1 MVKIAG
7 LDSNNEFEAE
17 SVKDHIKNLAASAVD
32 VSGLARR
39 EDVDSI
45 TQKIESGELKGEPG
59 ETVGVFGEADATLV
73 DGTLTIDPNSAVVN
87 VPRISGAVTVKIE
100 DVDLPDGVESDNGVQ
115 VTLRMVGVDE
125 DAVIN
130 WPVGTVTHD
139 KSLPGKH
146 VALLMRTAGHWEVFF
161 PPLSKASV
169 DDIASSALFSEN
181 FPALYRHKYDYET
194 GGDIKTPVSIQEQIS
209 GSYYDSIGN
218 EQYFGVAY
226 ENVYADPQT
235 ISYAVNRLSIDLR
248 EVNSRFEHV
257 GRYMQEGG
265 VNYRGVYVEP
275 EESESYNYPYII
287 DSDYVIKMNTWKP
300 ASGIKVIDGVPHFVH
315 WEPIWSENMRKFLD
329 GDMTASEFVKGT
341 TDNPQPYEPYPIY
354 KPDPKN
360 PSQTIVIEPTK
371 EELDKYRNDLDTW
384 SRAWQ
389 MSPLYWEAY
398 TVPMTRDT
406 SLDKK
411 ATGSGIR
418 TDDDFDYSPGV
429 GAS

>member
-73 DGTLTIDPNSAVVN
+73 DGTLTIDPNHAVVN
-87 VPRISGAVTVKIE
+87 VPRISGTVTVNIA
-100 DVDLPDGVESDNGVQ
+100 DVVLPDGVESDNGVQ
-115 VTLRMVGVDE
+115 VTLMMEGVDE
-125 DAVIN
+125 GAEIS

-139 KSLPGKH
+139 ESLPGKH

-181 FPALYRHKYDYET
+181 FPALYRHNYDYET

-209 GSYYDSIGN
+209 GSYYDSAGD

-248 EVNSRFEHV
+248 EVNSRFDHT
-257 GRYMQEGG
+257 GRSMKEGG
-265 VNYRGVYVEP
+265 VNYRGVYEEP
-275 EESESYNYPYII
+275 GEFESYNYPYII
-287 DSDYVIKMNTWKP
+287 DSDYVTRMTTWKP

-341 TDNPQPYEPYPIY
+341 TDNPKPYEPYPTY

-360 PSQTIVIEPTK
+360 PGQTIVIEPTK

-418 TDDDFDYSPGV
+418 TDGEEDMV
-429 GAS
+429 RE